1 MRLDLMISQ
10 KRVTSK
16 DNVSQKKYGV
26 VASNWYEIKTTIQNL
41 FPNTYLRRLEK
52 TFTPFQSN
60 LLPGWHGAE
69 LVPVH
74 PEDLG
79 KLRVAEV
86 LLLLGGVHV
95 LGHLLPGEHGV
106 GENTARAG
114 VALHAEPIAHH
125 LQSRGV
131 NNICLKC

>member
-26 VASNWYEIKTTIQNL
+26 VASNWYEIKTNIQNL
-41 FPNTYLRRLEK
+41 FPNKYLRRLEK

-79 KLRVAEV
+79 KLGVAEV

-106 GENTARAG
+106 GENTPRAG
-114 VALHAEPIAHH
+114 IALNTEPIAHT
-125 LQSRGV
+125 
-131 NNICLKC
+131 